1 MEKQKQNKAL
11 DTVTDKVDEKEMR
24 GGSSDKKI
32 SFSQISK
39 AIENEKPK
47 IKPSETDLKLLKAKF
62 VNCLIH
68 KSFRNAQII
77 RLLIFTKKPMEIL
90 IRL

>member
-32 SFSQISK
+32 SFSQIAK

-47 IKPSETDLKLLKAKF
+47 IKPSEADLKLLKAKF